1 MSGDY
6 ATTLPAALHASLAAI
21 YGEAALAERPCLFS
35 AVQVPLSATDR
46 AQMTALVAAMERV
59 LANPVYQ
66 AAVLGA
72 GLAADTPARAAG
84 VCMGYDFHLTADG
97 PKLIEIN
104 TNAGGL
110 ALVAD
115 LMNAWG
121 MPGDSLLDASVE
133 MFRHEWQIEQGASP
147 PLRRIAIVD
156 SEPATQFLALE
167 FHRFK
172 ALFER
177 HGIAAAVADPGELRW
192 DAAAGKLM
200 HQGQVV
206 DLVYN
211 RLTDFALA
219 EPAHA
224 ALLNAWQARAVVIT
238 PHPLVHRL
246 AADKRN
252 LELLSDENFRRS
264 LDLTPADE
272 AAFSAALLPMRPV
285 RAEDAEALWA
295 TRKQWFFKP
304 AAGFGSKAVYRGD
317 KITKRVFEEVLAGNY
332 VAQAFA
338 APAEHPVTGPDGALL
353 GLKFDVRNYA
363 YRGQVMVVAA
373 RLYQGQTTNFRTPG
387 GGFAPMVAG

>member
-1 MSGDY
+1 M
-6 ATTLPAALHASLAAI
+6 TLTQNLHAHLGAI
-21 YGEAALAERPCLFS
+21 YGEAALADHPCLFS
-35 AVQVPLSATDR
+35 AVQVPLQASDR
-46 AQMTALVAAMERV
+46 ALMAALVAAMERV
-59 LANPVYQ
+59 LANPRYQ

-72 GLAADTPARAAG
+72 ALPAAAPPRAAG

-115 LMNAWG
+115 LLNAWG
-121 MPGDSLLDASVE
+121 MAGDALLDATVA
-133 MFRHEWQIEQGASP
+133 MFRNEWGIEHGATT

-156 SEPATQFLALE
+156 SQPETQFLALE

-177 HGIAAAVADPGELRW
+177 HGIAAVVADPGELRW
-192 DAAAGKLM
+192 DAAAGKLK
-200 HQGQVV
+200 HGGEAI

-211 RLTDFALA
+211 RLTDFALQ

-252 LELLSDENFRRS
+252 LELLNDENFRQS
-264 LDLTPADE
+264 LDLAPPDE
-272 AAFSAALLPMRPV
+272 AAFRAALLPMRPV
-285 RAEDAEALWA
+285 RADDAEALWA

-338 APAEHPVTGPDGALL
+338 APAEHPVAGAEGAMV

-363 YRGQVMVVAA
+363 YRGQVMAVAA

-387 GGFAPMVAG
+387 GGFAPMIAG

>member
-1 MSGDY
+1 
-6 ATTLPAALHASLAAI
+6 
-21 YGEAALAERPCLFS
+21 
-35 AVQVPLSATDR
+35 
-46 AQMTALVAAMERV
+46 MERV
-59 LANPVYQ
+59 LANPSYQ
-66 AAVLGA
+66 AAVLGSA
-72 GLAADTPARAAG
+72 LPPEAPPRAAG
-84 VCMGYDFHLTADG
+84 ACMGYDFHLSEDG

-110 ALVAD
+110 VLVAD

-121 MPGDSLLDASVE
+121 MAGDPLLDATVA
-133 MFRHEWQIEQGASP
+133 MFRSEWVIEQGQTQ

-156 SEPATQFLALE
+156 AQPQAQFLSLE
-167 FHRFK
+167 FLRFK

-177 HGIAAAVADPGELRW
+177 HGIAAVVADPAELSW
-192 DAAAGKLM
+192 DAAAGKLK
-200 HQGQVV
+200 HDGQVV

-211 RLTDFALA
+211 RLTDFALHDA
-219 EPAHA
+219 AHA
-224 ALLNAWQARAVVIT
+224 ALLAAWQARSVVIT

-252 LELLSDENFRRS
+252 LELLGDEKFRQS
-264 LDLTPADE
+264 LDLSPADE
-272 AAFSAALLPMRPV
+272 AAFSATLLPMRPV
-285 RAEDAEALWA
+285 RADDAEALWA

-338 APAEHPVTGPDGALL
+338 APAEHLVAGPDGAPL
-353 GLKFDVRNYA
+353 GLRFDVRNYA
-363 YRGQVMVVAA
+363 YRGQVMAVAA

-387 GGFAPMVAG
+387 GGFAPMIAD

>member
-1 MSGDY
+1 MN
-6 ATTLPAALHASLAAI
+6 LNESLRARLGAI
-21 YGEAALAERPCLFS
+21 YGEAALAERPCLF
-35 AVQVPLSATDR
+35 ATVQVPLTATDQ
-46 AQMTALVAAMERV
+46 AQMAALVAATERV
-59 LANPVYQ
+59 LANPSYQ

-72 GLAADTPARAAG
+72 ALPADTPPRAAG
-84 VCMGYDFHLTADG
+84 VCMGYDFHLTESG

-121 MPGDSLLDASVE
+121 LPGDRLLDATVE
-133 MFRHEWQIEQGASP
+133 MFRREWQIEQGGSQ

-156 SEPATQFLALE
+156 SEPAAQFLALE
-167 FHRFK
+167 FYRFK
-172 ALFER
+172 TLFER
-177 HGIAAAVADPGELRW
+177 HGIAAVVADPSELSW

-200 HQGQVV
+200 HGAQVV

-211 RLTDFALA
+211 RLTDFALQEA
-219 EPAHA
+219 AHA
-224 ALLNAWQARAVVIT
+224 SLLAAWQARAVVIT
-238 PHPLVHRL
+238 PHPLMHRL

-252 LELLSDENFRRS
+252 LELLSDESFRQS
-264 LDLTPADE
+264 LDLAPPDE
-272 AAFSAALLPMRPV
+272 AAFKAALLPMRPV
-285 RAEDAEALWA
+285 RADDAEALWA

-338 APAEHPVTGPDGALL
+338 APAEHLVPGPDGVPL

-387 GGFAPMVAG
+387 GGFAPMIAG